1 MGARQIITVLSAC
14 LLLCTSCKKKETTQE
29 ELVTADTAPE
39 PAIASIQGE
48 EIVYQAGD
56 TTLEGYIAWD
66 ASKRGPRPGVI
77 VVHEWWGHNDYAR
90 QRARMLAEEGY
101 TALAL
106 DMYGKGK
113 RADHPE
119 DAQKLVMEATANAEV
134 AKARF
139 MAAYDLLRKHETV
152 DPEKIAAIGYCFGGG
167 IVLQMARLG
176 TDLDGVATFHGMLAT
191 DAPAQPGAIKAKLLV
206 LHGADDPFI
215 PKEQVQAFKNEM
227 DAAEADYTFIEY
239 PGVMHSFTNP
249 AATELGKKFNLPLVY
264 NEDADQKSWAE
275 LQRFLRAL
283 FGGS

>member
-1 MGARQIITVLSAC
+1 MKAPQVIPVVLLC
-14 LLLCTSCKKKETTQE
+14 LLVCTSCKKKTE
-29 ELVTADTAPE
+29 ELVTETARE
-39 PAIASIQGE
+39 PSVSAIQGE

-77 VVHEWWGHNDYAR
+77 VVHEWWGHNEYAR
-90 QRARMLAEEGY
+90 RRARMLAEEGY

-106 DMYGKGK
+106 DMYGRDK

-139 MAAYDLLRKHETV
+139 MAAYDLLKKHQTV
-152 DPEKIAAIGYCFGGG
+152 EPEKIAAIGYCFGGG
-167 IVLQMARLG
+167 VVLQMARLG
-176 TDLDGVATFHGMLAT
+176 TDLDGVATFHGMLST
-191 DAPAQPGAIKAKLLV
+191 DAPAKPGAIRAKVLV
-206 LHGADDPFI
+206 LHGADDPFT
-215 PKEQVQAFKNEM
+215 PKEQVEAFKKEM
-227 DAAEADYTFIEY
+227 EDAGADYTFIEY

-283 FGGS
+283 FGES

>member
-1 MGARQIITVLSAC
+1 MRARQAIPVVLLC
-14 LLLCTSCKKKETTQE
+14 LLACVSCKKKTDTTQE
-29 ELVTADTAPE
+29 EPVTADTARE
-39 PAIASIQGE
+39 PSIQGE

-56 TTLEGYIAWD
+56 TTLEGFIAWD

-77 VVHEWWGHNDYAR
+77 VVHEWWGHNEYAR
-90 QRARMLAEEGY
+90 QRARMLAQEGY

-106 DMYGKGK
+106 DMYGKDK
-113 RADHPE
+113 KADHPA

-139 MAAYDLLRKHETV
+139 MAAYDLLKRQETV
-152 DPEKIAAIGYCFGGG
+152 DPSKIAAIGYCFGGG

-176 TDLDGVATFHGMLAT
+176 TDLDGVASFHGMLST
-191 DAPAQPGAIKAKLLV
+191 DAPAKPGAMKAKVLV

-215 PKEQVQAFKNEM
+215 PKEQVQAFRKEM
-227 DAAEADYTFIEY
+227 EAAGADYTFIEY

-264 NEDADQKSWAE
+264 NGEADEKSWAE

-283 FGGS
+283 FDES

>member
-1 MGARQIITVLSAC
+1 MGTRQVITLVLPC
-14 LLLCTSCKKKETTQE
+14 LLVCASCKKQADTTQE
-29 ELVTADTAPE
+29 ELVTADTARE
-39 PAIASIQGE
+39 PSIQGE
-48 EIVYQAGD
+48 EIAYQAGD

-66 ASKRGPRPGVI
+66 ASKQGPRPGVI

-90 QRARMLAEEGY
+90 QRARMLAKEGY

-106 DMYGKGK
+106 DMFGDGKQ
-113 RADHPE
+113 ADHPG

-139 MAAYDLLRKHETV
+139 MAAYDLLKKQETV
-152 DPEKIAAIGYCFGGG
+152 DPSKIAAIGYCFGGG

-176 TDLDGVATFHGMLAT
+176 TDLDGVASFHGMLST
-191 DAPAQPGAIKAKLLV
+191 DAPAKPGVIKAKVLV

-215 PKEQVQAFKNEM
+215 PKEQVETFKKEM
-227 DAAEADYTFIEY
+227 EAAGADYTFIEY

-264 NEDADQKSWAE
+264 NEDADEKSWAE

-283 FGGS
+283 FGQS